1 MMSFELVIDLLGI
14 GVIFWAIGRICFH
27 LALLD
32 LDNGC
37 ITWKSRVF
45 YILTWVFYFL
55 GFFSSLIIGG
65 IDAICHKRLY
75 HNHLM
80 DLRKMKSF
88 VPYNIKKREEFDK
101 FCSEHGIGPGDSM
114 APLDIP
120 FSWYTLY

>member
-1 MMSFELVIDLLGI
+1 MSFELVIDLLGI

-65 IDAICHKRLY
+65 IDAICHKRLFY
-75 HNHLM
+75 KHLEEM
-80 DLRKMKSF
+80 RKINSY
-88 VPYNIKKREEFDK
+88 VPFDIKKREEFEK
-101 FCSEHGIGPGDSM
+101 VCEEYGIGRYDIPYPM
-114 APLDIP
+114 DIP
-120 FSWYTLY
+120 FLWYTLY